1 MKENILA
8 IHDISI
14 RQDAEGRFCL
24 NDLHKAAGGENRHKP
39 NLWMALLQ
47 TVELARFLESEE
59 AIAGKAAIFTKQG
72 LGTFVIKE
80 LVYAYAMWI
89 SAEFH
94 VHVIRAYDAMVTGA
108 VEEELPPLA
117 VLDRDF
123 KAALSL
129 ATLVGLEGNQKL
141 LKADKVVRRYHKQS
155 VLNLLE
161 VSLESPV
168 QLILLTPTEIGKDIG
183 LSGRKVNMLLES
195 LGFQIREHDKWI
207 PTERGKKYG
216 VLLDVNKTH
225 SDGTPVQQ
233 LKWFSSVV
241 EMIDLI

>member
-1 MKENILA
+1 MKENALA

-24 NDLHKAAGGENRHKP
+24 NDLHKAAGGENSTRPKY
-39 NLWMALLQ
+39 W
-47 TVELARFLESEE
+47 LENNRTQKLV
-59 AIAGKAAIFTKQG
+59 AYLHDGGGFPPILTKQG
-72 LGTFVIKE
+72 LGTFVSKD
-80 LVYAYAMWI
+80 LVYDYAMWI
-89 SAEFH
+89 SPEFQIA
-94 VHVIRAYDAMVTGA
+94 VIRAYDAMATGT
-108 VEEELPPLA
+108 VEEDLPQLT
-117 VLDRDF
+117 VLERDF

-161 VSLESPV
+161 VSLESPA
-168 QLILLTPTEIGKDIG
+168 QLILLTPTEIGKAIK

-195 LGFQIREHDKWI
+195 LGFQTKEQDKWV

-225 SDGTPVQQ
+225 SGGTPVQQ